1 MNTARKAQWA
11 VRQSALPTVVK
22 PCLDCTGTR
31 HRPSGKFR
39 VNASGKLLDV
49 WLLLNCVA
57 CDRTSKVPVH
67 ERIHVSSLEPVRR
80 VAYESNDPATVGEL
94 AMSASLAA
102 KNGYRLDWTGT
113 WRLQTDTPLDALHD
127 PTPLTV
133 LISFELPAP
142 VRVERLLMLGLGLSR
157 TAVRRMVADGRIRLP
172 LAPGAKTHRDFEI
185 TVDRSDPAAPA
196 GAAGG
201 AGGAR
206 VPVAPAVEERTRLRR
221 AGVLDARSR
230 VVRSA
235 VPAGA

>member
-1 MNTARKAQWA
+1 MNTVRKAQWA

-49 WLLLNCVA
+49 WLLLNCVV

-67 ERIHVSSLEPVRR
+67 ERVHVSSLEPARR
-80 VAYESNDPATVGEL
+80 VAYESNDPAMVGEL

-113 WRLQTDTPLDALHD
+113 WRLQTDTPLDAIHA

-172 LAPGAKTHRDFEI
+172 LAPGAKTHRGFEI
-185 TVDRSDPAAPA
+185 TVDRSDPA
-196 GAAGG
+196 GDAGG
-201 AGGAR
+201 ST
-206 VPVAPAVEERTRLRR
+206 VLVAPAVEERTCLRR
-221 AGVLDARSR
+221 AGALDALPR
-230 VVRSA
+230 VLRSA

>member
-49 WLLLNCVA
+49 WLLLNCAV

-67 ERIHVSSLEPVRR
+67 ERIHVSSLEPARR
-80 VAYESNDPATVGEL
+80 VAYESNDPAAVGEL
-94 AMSASLAA
+94 TMSASLAA

-113 WRLQTDTPLDALHD
+113 WRLRTGTPLDALHD
-127 PTPLTV
+127 PSPLTV
-133 LISFELPAP
+133 RISFELPAP
-142 VRVERLLMLGLGLSR
+142 VRVERLLMLGFGLSR

-172 LAPGAKTHRDFEI
+172 LAPGAKTHRDFEF
-185 TVDRSDPAAPA
+185 TVARSDPAGVAK
-196 GAAGG
+196 GSTVLVAA
-201 AGGAR
+201 
-206 VPVAPAVEERTRLRR
+206 AVEERTYVRR
-221 AGVLDARSR
+221 AGARDARSR
-230 VVRSA
+230 VLSSA
-235 VPAGA
+235 VPAGE